1 MCTSCRGRERTV
13 LETFP
18 AESPRANDRA
28 EWIAGE
34 QRAGEHPEAHV
45 HFDLDRDA
53 FTVIAPAE
61 IDNEMEI
68 DL

>member
-13 LETFP
+13 LESIPHAT
-18 AESPRANDRA
+18 PRANDKA

-34 QRAGEHPEAHV
+34 QRAGQHPEAHV

-53 FTVIAPAE
+53 FTVVAPAE
-61 IDNEMEI
+61 LDNEMEI